1 MLSNYNPNFHNTIHN
16 TLIDSGWSSKASVS
30 SPTSASVSSQTSA
43 SVSSPTSASVSSDK
57 FVYLNKEPYDE
68 FIFEYNSS
76 KDIMI
81 TVPIPFRDSSMAYKK
96 TFSTNNIAIIM
107 EYLKIHLANYDKC

>member
-30 SPTSASVSSQTSA
+30 SQTSA
-43 SVSSPTSASVSSDK
+43 SASSPTSASVSSDK

>member
-30 SPTSASVSSQTSA
+30 SQTSV
-43 SVSSPTSASVSSDK
+43 SVSSPTSASSPTSSHK

-107 EYLKIHLANYDKC
+107 EYLKIHLANYGHF

>member
-30 SPTSASVSSQTSA
+30 SQTSA
-43 SVSSPTSASVSSDK
+43 SASSPTSASASASSPTSSHK

-107 EYLKIHLANYDKC
+107 EYLKIHLANYDKY

>member
-30 SPTSASVSSQTSA
+30 SQTSV
-43 SVSSPTSASVSSDK
+43 SVSSPTSASASSPTSSHK

>member
-1 MLSNYNPNFHNTIHN
+1 MLSNYNANFHNTIHN
-16 TLIDSGWSSKASVS
+16 TLIDSGWSSNASAC
-30 SPTSASVSSQTSA
+30 SPTTRASACSH
-43 SVSSPTSASVSSDK
+43 K

-68 FIFEYNSS
+68 FIFEYISA

-107 EYLKIHLANYDKC
+107 EYLQIHLANYDKC

>member
-16 TLIDSGWSSKASVS
+16 TLIDSGWSSKTSAS
-30 SPTSASVSSQTSA
+30 SPTSASSH
-43 SVSSPTSASVSSDK
+43 K

-68 FIFEYNSS
+68 FIFEYNST

-96 TFSTNNIAIIM
+96 TFSTNNKEIIM

>member
-30 SPTSASVSSQTSA
+30 SQTSV
-43 SVSSPTSASVSSDK
+43 SVSSPTSASASSPTSSHK

-107 EYLKIHLANYDKC
+107 EYLKIHLANYDKY